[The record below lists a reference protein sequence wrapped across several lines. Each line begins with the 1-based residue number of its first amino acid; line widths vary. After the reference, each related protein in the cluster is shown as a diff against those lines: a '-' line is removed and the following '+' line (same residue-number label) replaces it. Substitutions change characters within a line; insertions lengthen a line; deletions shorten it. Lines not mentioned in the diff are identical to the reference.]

1 MTQSRDRRW
10 RLLPSEHVLWQGRPR
25 AGVPRDP
32 VWAIATGLT
41 LTLAVVSALFAGL
54 LVDAQLPGGRTLAFV
69 AAYLCLMALGIHS
82 MPRQL
87 RDPCE
92 FMITDRQ
99 VIWRRGL
106 LRRTLERS
114 AITYARIHWHR
125 SVPGVGHL
133 ELVRAV
139 PFGPLS
145 RRQRILFHDVQAPD
159 RLLSII
165 RGVPSGEHAGYSDVR
180 LTDRLDPEERVVWG
194 DGPAGL
200 RLGYA
205 EMVTAVLGALTIVA
219 GVVYA
224 YRTGLVLVTLE
235 QLGLSVHTMKWLLL
249 FLVILVSATVMLG
262 TGGWLVWKGMWGARQ
277 QGSHTE
283 YVLTNS
289 RLLIRRGLTELSID
303 RRRIVDV
310 ADVPTHSGCH
320 NLVLILDGPNGR
332 ALDDSGAMMSFSGPP
347 RAAVPPVLYEISEPD
362 RVRDLLLTPAAA

>member
-1 MTQSRDRRW
+1 MTPSQERRW
-10 RLLPSEHVLWQGRPR
+10 RLLPSEQVLWQGKPRP
-25 AGVPRDP
+25 GVPRDSG
-32 VWAIATGLT
+32 WHIATGLT
-41 LTLAVVSALFAGL
+41 LTIAVVTALFSGL
-54 LVDAQLPGGRTLAFV
+54 LVDAELPGARSMAFV
-69 AAYLCLMALGIHS
+69 SAYLCLIALGIHS

-125 SVPGVGHL
+125 SVAGLGHL

-145 RRQRILFHDVQAPD
+145 RRQRILFHDVQGPD
-159 RLLSII
+159 RLLSLI
-165 RGVPSGEHAGYSDVR
+165 RDESPAEHAGYSDVR
-180 LTDRLDPEERVVWG
+180 LTDRLDTGEHVVWG

-200 RLGYA
+200 RIGYA
-205 EMVTAVLGALTIVA
+205 EIVTAVLGVLTVA
-219 GVVYA
+219 AGLVYA

-235 QLGLSVHTMKWLLL
+235 ELGLSVHTTQWLLL
-249 FLVILVSATVMLG
+249 FLVIVLSGTVMLG
-262 TGGWLVWKGMWGARQ
+262 VGGFLLWKGMWGARKE
-277 QGSHTE
+277 GSHTE
-283 YVLTNS
+283 YLLTNS

-310 ADVPTHSGCH
+310 ADMPTNGGYS
-320 NLVLILDGPNGR
+320 NLVLILDGPNGK

-347 RAAVPPVLYEISEPD
+347 RAAVAPVLYEITDPQ
-362 RVRDLLLTPAAA
+362 RVRDLLLERPAA